1 MIQFKRLDHIL
12 VSIPEGKTAEA
23 RAFYSQV
30 LDLIEIP
37 GNHPKGAIWF
47 EIADIQLH
55 LREEPGRYYSARHP
69 AFEVLDLE
77 VAKQELIQ
85 KGVSIE
91 YSSEIDG
98 RQRFFIRDPFD
109 NRIEFLQYVG

>member
-12 VSIPEGKTAEA
+12 VSIPVGKTAEA
-23 RAFYSQV
+23 RTFYSQI
-30 LDLIEIP
+30 LELTEIP

-47 EIADIQLH
+47 IIADIQLH
-55 LREEPGRYYSARHP
+55 LREEAGSHYSSRHS

-77 VAKQELIQ
+77 AAKQELTQ
-85 KGVSIE
+85 KGITIE

-109 NRIEFLQYVG
+109 NRIEFLQYIA

>member
-23 RAFYSQV
+23 RAFYRDV
-30 LDLIEIP
+30 LELTEIP

-47 EIADIQLH
+47 TIADIQLH
-55 LREEPGRYYSARHP
+55 LREEAGGYYSARHP

-77 VAKQELIQ
+77 AAKQDLIQ
-85 KGVSIE
+85 KGVSLA

-109 NRIEFLQYVG
+109 NRIEFLQYNA